1 MAFGGLKKDKDRNDL
16 ITYAC
21 LPFLLH
27 NEQRLTLAPQL
38 PQGVDR
44 INFGITEAHAS
55 LYYYLPTKFS
65 SHHKRANPPRR
76 RGVGKLVAVAVA
88 IARRGELSVFATTFF
103 ALDGAALVQ
112 HSQSTPYYYYLYHR
126 VRERRRR

>member
-44 INFGITEAHAS
+44 IDFGITEAHAS
-55 LYYYLPTKFS
+55 LYYYLPTNFITPQKS
-65 SHHKRANPPRR
+65 QPLP
-76 RGVGKLVAVAVA
+76 
-88 IARRGELSVFATTFF
+88 E
-103 ALDGAALVQ
+103 DGGLA
-112 HSQSTPYYYYLYHR
+112 S
-126 VRERRRR
+126 